1 MDNAGFRGELLSIET
16 GQDDSEFGANTWL
29 VEEMYEQYKTNP
41 DAVDKSWWPILERF
55 HSSLGNPNPVAAT
68 PRTSRAEPAPLFASI
83 PAPFSNPIS
92 TTTSQNETVNS
103 FDEINKPQSA
113 PFLPNQAPQ
122 ATPPAAPVISAT
134 PAEQSAPVISAAP
147 TGQSAPVAPVPA
159 HVETPTAPINAPMV
173 AKTTRVEAKPAPI
186 PAQAPATS
194 SVGVVDASEGEPQ
207 DEVTILKGMPKAL
220 AANMDASIAVPTAT
234 SVRTIP
240 PKLLID
246 NRIVINSH
254 LGRTRGGKVSFTHII
269 GYALIRALKEFPS
282 QNVYYAVID
291 DKPASVTPANINL
304 GLAIDIPKP
313 DGTRALLVPNIKRAQ
328 RLNFAEYLSAYEDMV
343 KRARDNKLTAADF
356 AGTTISLTNPGG
368 IGTVHSVP
376 RLMAGAGSIIGAG
389 ALEYPAEFQGM
400 SESQLAKLGVSKTIT
415 LTSTYDHRVIQGAG
429 SGEFLKKVHELLL
442 GARGFY
448 EEIFNDLRIPY
459 EPVRWA
465 SDFET
470 DDNDDRS
477 KASRI
482 QELIN
487 AYRVR
492 GHLMADID
500 PLEFQMRSHPDLDIN
515 NHGLSLWDLDR
526 TFKTGGFG
534 GKSKMLFRDILK
546 ILRDSYVRTVGVE
559 YMHIQDPEQRAWF
572 QNKLEHPY
580 TKPTRDEQ
588 MRILNKLNEAEAFET
603 FLQTKFV
610 GQKRF
615 SLEGGESTIAALDEI
630 LQAAA
635 DSGQDEVAIGMAHRG
650 RLNVLTNIAGKTY
663 GQVFREFEGN
673 FDTKTVQGSGDVKY
687 HLGTEGVI
695 TSAAG
700 NQVKVSLAANPS
712 HLEAVNP
719 VLEGIVRAKL
729 DRMGK
734 NAYKGD
740 FPVVPVLV
748 HGDAAFAGQGVV
760 PETLNMWNLRGYR
773 TGGTIHLVINNQVGF
788 TTPPSESRSTVYSTD
803 IAKAIQAPIFH
814 VNGDDPEA
822 VVRVT
827 RLAFEFRQEFKKD
840 VVIDLVC
847 YRRRGHNEGDDPS
860 MTNPLMYNLIEHKRS
875 VRTLYLENLVG
886 RGDITRE
893 DFEAVNAAFQ
903 NRLEQTFNDV
913 HEAMSAPAEIQSRP
927 AGIGTTASDHPVINS
942 PTAISRELVELIGDA
957 HANVPPGF
965 SVHPKLQQLLAK
977 RQEMSRQGGID
988 WGFGELPAFGTLLMD
1003 SVPVRLAGQDSRR
1016 GTFVQRHAVFHDR
1029 VNGQEWMPLRNL
1041 SEDQA
1046 KFWIYDSLLSEY
1058 AAMGFEYG
1066 YSVENKQALVLW
1078 EAQFGDFANGAQ
1090 TIIDEFI
1097 SSAEQKWGQTSG
1109 LVLLLP
1115 HGYEGQGPDH
1125 SSARIERYLQLCAQ
1139 NNMTVAQPSTPASHF
1154 HLLRR
1159 QAYNQEK
1166 RPLVVFA
1173 PKSMLRLK
1181 AASSSVEDFTNG
1193 TFRPVITDEQGLNP
1207 ANVTKVLL
1215 CSGKVY
1221 WDLLAES
1228 QKRGNGKTAIVRV
1241 EQLYPTPVDE
1251 IKAAY
1256 EQYPNAELVWVQDEP
1271 ANQGPWTYIGLFLPK
1286 YMNGQVAKLVSRA
1299 ASASPAAGSAKTHA
1313 AEQADLIARA
1323 FA

>member
-1 MDNAGFRGELLSIET
+1 MSTENGHGEN
-16 GQDDSEFGANTWL
+16 EFGANEWL
-29 VEEMYEQYKTNP
+29 VEEMYEQYKKDPNSI
-41 DAVDKSWWPILERF
+41 DAAWV
-55 HSSLGNPNPVAAT
+55 
-68 PRTSRAEPAPLFASI
+68 
-83 PAPFSNPIS
+83 
-92 TTTSQNETVNS
+92 ETVKRY
-103 FDEINKPQSA
+103 EQYVLAKGG
-113 PFLPNQAPQ
+113 
-122 ATPPAAPVISAT
+122 ATAPAA
-134 PAEQSAPVISAAP
+134 E
-147 TGQSAPVAPVPA
+147 APVAPAPA
-159 HVETPTAPINAPMV
+159 AATPAAPAATPTGATPLV
-173 AKTTRVEAKPAPI
+173 AKTTRVEPKQAPI

-194 SVGVVDASEGEPQ
+194 SIQIVEGEAEDQ
-207 DEVTILKGMPKAL
+207 VTILKGMPKAL

-234 SVRTIP
+234 SVRTVP
-240 PKLLID
+240 AKLLID

-254 LGRTRGGKVSFTHII
+254 LARTRGGKVSFTHIL
-269 GYALIRALKEFPS
+269 GYAIIRALKEFPS
-282 QNVYYAVID
+282 QNVYYTEID
-291 DKPASVTPANINL
+291 GKPAVVQPAHINL

-313 DGTRALLVPNIKRAQ
+313 DGTRALLVPNIKRAE
-328 RLNFAEYLSAYEDMV
+328 RLNFAEYLAAYEAMV
-343 KRARDNKLTAADF
+343 KKARKNELTAGDF

-376 RLMAGAGSIIGAG
+376 RLMQGAGSIIGAG

-400 SESQLAKLGVSKTIT
+400 TEAQAAKLGISKTMS

-442 GARGFY
+442 GERGFY
-448 EEIFNDLRIPY
+448 DEIFSDLRIPY
-459 EPVRWA
+459 EPVRWT
-465 SDFET
+465 SDFES
-470 DDNDDRS
+470 DESDDRS
-477 KASRI
+477 KAARI
-482 QELIN
+482 QQMIT
-487 AYRVR
+487 AYRTS
-492 GHLMADID
+492 GHLMADTD
-500 PLEFQMRSHPDLDIN
+500 PLEYKQRTHPDLDIRT
-515 NHGLSLWDLDR
+515 HGLSLWDLDR
-526 TFKTGGFG
+526 SFKTSGFG
-534 GKSKMLFRDILK
+534 GKPKMLFRDIYK
-546 ILRDSYVRTVGVE
+546 ILRDSYCRTVGVE
-559 YMHIQDPEQRAWF
+559 YMHIQDPEQRQWF
-572 QNKLEHPY
+572 QDKLEHPY
-580 TKPTRDEQ
+580 SKPSHDEQ
-588 MRILNKLNEAEAFET
+588 LHILEKLNEAEAFET

-615 SLEGGESTIAALDEI
+615 SLEGGESTIPFLDS
-630 LQAAA
+630 LLQQAA
-635 DSGQDEVAIGMAHRG
+635 DNNMVEVAIGMAHRG
-650 RLNVLTNIAGKTY
+650 RLNVLTNVAGKTY

-673 FDTKTVQGSGDVKY
+673 FDTTTVQGSGDVKY
-687 HLGTEGVI
+687 HLGTEGEF
-695 TSAAG
+695 TSTSG
-700 NQVKVSLAANPS
+700 NKVAVSLAANPS

-729 DRMGK
+729 DRLGQ
-734 NAYKGD
+734 NAYKGE
-740 FPVVPVLV
+740 FAVMPVLV

-773 TGGTIHLVINNQVGF
+773 TGGTVHLVINNQVGF
-788 TTPPSESRSTVYSTD
+788 TTPPSESRSTTYSTD

-822 VVRVT
+822 VVRVAE
-827 RLAFEFRQEFKKD
+827 LAFQFRQEFKKD
-840 VVIDLVC
+840 VVVDLVC

-860 MTNPLMYNLIEHKRS
+860 MTNPLMYNLIEQKRS
-875 VRTLYLENLVG
+875 VRTLYMESLVG
-886 RGDITRE
+886 RGDITQE
-893 DFEAVNAAFQ
+893 EFDAVNARFQ
-903 NRLEQTFNDV
+903 AKLENTFNEV
-913 HEAMSAPAEIQSRP
+913 HEAMSKPADLQPRP
-927 AGIGTTASDHPVINS
+927 AGIGTTASDHPVVAR
-942 PTAISRELVELIGDA
+942 PTAISKQIVELIGDA
-957 HANVPPGF
+957 HNNVPPGF
-965 SVHPKLQQLLAK
+965 NVHPKLQQLLAK
-977 RQEMSRQGGID
+977 RVEMSREGGID
-988 WGFGELPAFGTLLMD
+988 WGFGELLALGSLILEGK
-1003 SVPVRLAGQDSRR
+1003 PVRMAGQDSRR

-1041 SEDQA
+1041 SEGQA

-1066 YSVENKQALVLW
+1066 YSVENKDALVLW

-1154 HLLRR
+1154 HLLRQ
-1159 QAYNQEK
+1159 QAFNEHK

-1181 AASSSVEDFTNG
+1181 AASSPVEDFTSG
-1193 TFRPVITDEQGLNP
+1193 TFRPVIGDEQGLNP
-1207 ANVTKVLL
+1207 AEVTKVIF

-1228 QKRGNGKTAIVRV
+1228 QKRGQRNTAIVRV

-1256 EQYPNAELVWVQDEP
+1256 EQYPGAELVWVQDEP

-1286 YMNGQVAKLVSRA
+1286 YMDGKVAKLVSRP
-1299 ASASPAAGSAKTHA
+1299 ASASPAVGSAKTHA
-1313 AEQADLIARA
+1313 AEQADLVARA